1 MIVAWSHGL
10 MLSAALF
17 AIGTLGL
24 LLRRNLLFVL
34 ISVEVLLNATGL
46 AFVSAGAR
54 WGQADGQILFLF
66 VLTTAAAEAAVGL
79 AILLQ
84 VERKLHT
91 LDADRIDQM
100 RG

>member
-1 MIVAWSHGL
+1 MIGYAHGL
-10 MLSAALF
+10 FVAGLLF
-17 AIGTLGL
+17 ALGSLGL
-24 LLRRNLLFVL
+24 ALRRNLLFAL

-54 WGQADGQILFLF
+54 WGEPDGQVLFLL

-79 AILLQ
+79 AILMQ
-84 VERKLHT
+84 VRRHLHT
-91 LDADRIDQM
+91 LDPDLVAEM

>member
-1 MIVAWSHGL
+1 MIGYAHGL
-10 MLSAALF
+10 VLAGLLF
-17 AIGTLGL
+17 AVGSLGL
-24 LLRRNLLFVL
+24 VLRRNLLFSL
-34 ISVEVLLNATGL
+34 IAVEVLLNAAGL

-54 WGQADGQILFLF
+54 WGQPDGQVIFLL

-84 VERKLHT
+84 VRRRLHT
-91 LDADRIDQM
+91 LDPDRVAEM

>member
-1 MIVAWSHGL
+1 MIGYAHGL
-10 MLSAALF
+10 FFAIVLF

-46 AFVSAGAR
+46 AFVAAGAR
-54 WGQADGQILFLF
+54 WGQADGQVLFLL

-84 VERKLHT
+84 VGRHLHT
-91 LDADRIDQM
+91 LDPDHVAEM